1 MRGDGYIEPIHWLA
15 IWMRTDGCDVPL
27 VLDRLGV
34 GREELVAGVQRALE
48 GLRRARSSRL
58 DFSRDLELAIERGWI
73 SASLVFGSARIRTGA
88 PPPRHAGGAGA
99 AAAPRATPP
108 ARSAPWMRPR
118 SSTASR
124 S

>member
-1 MRGDGYIEPIHWLA
+1 MATITRDVAFGKLGGLSMSTLQSAYELARMRGDGYIEPIHWLA

-27 VLDRLGV
+27 ALDRLGV

-73 SASLVFGSARIRTGA
+73 SASLVFGSARIRTA
-88 PPPRHAGGAGA
+88 HLL
-99 AAAPRATPP
+99 
-108 ARSAPWMRPR
+108 
-118 SSTASR
+118 
-124 S
+124 